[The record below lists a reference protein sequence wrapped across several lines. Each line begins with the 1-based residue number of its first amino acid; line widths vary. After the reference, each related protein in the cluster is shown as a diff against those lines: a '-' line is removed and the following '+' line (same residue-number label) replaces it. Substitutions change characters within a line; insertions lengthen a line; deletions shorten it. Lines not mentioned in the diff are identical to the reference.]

1 MSTEQTTEEMSARYE
16 DALTLIRDGGIPTT
30 KELLWFADTSMS
42 FATTLGALFKDFARV
57 QEYAGKLINAV
68 VQHVE
73 PDGVDPAVTE
83 AVIGLAIVIG
93 ALTEEDIMP
102 AEGKET
108 LQ

>member
-1 MSTEQTTEEMSARYE
+1 MTEQTTQEMSERYE
-16 DALTLIRDGGIPTT
+16 GILTTLRDSGD
-30 KELLWFADTSMS
+30 KELVWFADTSMS

-68 VQHVE
+68 VKYIE
-73 PDGVDPAVTE
+73 PKDVDPAVTE

-102 AEGKET
+102 VEGEET